1 MLLMTQRLGA
11 MDPSLQA
18 TPSLQSV
25 RTVTGPLRHRRR
37 SHGTTSANERLGSLL
52 PLLLLWMLFEIGRP
66 PTPPKVPLLL
76 SLIVFAGWLLAKD
89 KRWTRQSF
97 WMTVLLGVM
106 AAGIPFAVNGYSAFW
121 STYGMASFL
130 CICLPLPGLV
140 TSVRRVRVWVLWFL
154 AIASYVGAWALF
166 HHGFG
171 PSAARGAQDE
181 NYVGTLMGM
190 AFPFAYFLLFLEKR
204 FVRRLPYIIMMVV
217 FVGAMVVGRDTS
229 RGAFLGLCATVLY
242 CVALSPR
249 KLLGF
254 GILGAGALGLA
265 LLAGP
270 KYWQQIRSTTDTS
283 EGTADLR
290 LEIWQAGLRAWKLR
304 PIMGAGPGNFTWVV
318 QEGESQAQFERLGR
332 GVGGSILA
340 HSFYVEMIVDTGII
354 GVLIFLAVLGRTVL
368 DLRRVQ
374 RVSAAA
380 PGRAPPS
387 DDQRQLHCYADG
399 LLGSIVAV
407 LANGAFLSL
416 FYFVNLWLLLA
427 VGGAI
432 AQVTRRQF
440 ASAAGSR
447 YATR

>member
-1 MLLMTQRLGA
+1 MMRRPDYLAASPAAL
-11 MDPSLQA
+11 PSLQTMA
-18 TPSLQSV
+18 PPIGAP
-25 RTVTGPLRHRRR
+25 RRLRRA
-37 SHGTTSANERLGSLL
+37 SKAQDRLGLL
-52 PLLLLWMLFEIGRP
+52 FPLLLLWMLFDIGRP

-76 SLIVFAGWLLAKD
+76 SVIVFAGWLLSRD

-97 WMTVLLGVM
+97 WMTVLLAVM
-106 AAGIPFAVNGYSAFW
+106 AAGIPFAVNRFSAFW

-140 TSVRRVRVWVLWFL
+140 TTVRRVRVWVLGFL

-171 PSAARGAQDE
+171 PSAAGGAQDE

-204 FVRRLPYIIMMVV
+204 FVRRLPYIIMLVV

-254 GILGAGALGLA
+254 GILGAGALALA

-318 QEGESQAQFERLGR
+318 QEGESKEQFERLGR

-340 HSFYVEMIVDTGII
+340 HSFWVEMIVDVGLL
-354 GVLIFLAVLGRTVL
+354 GVSIFLAALGRTVL
-368 DLRRVQ
+368 DLRWVQ
-374 RVSAAA
+374 RVVARSRTGSL
-380 PGRAPPS
+380 PGNDAV
-387 DDQRQLHCYADG
+387 QLRCYADG
-399 LLGSIVAV
+399 VLGSIIAV
-407 LANGAFLSL
+407 LVNGVFLSL
-416 FYFVNLWLLLA
+416 FYYVNLWLLLA

-432 AQVTRRQF
+432 TQVTRGLVAMAPHSRD
-440 ASAAGSR
+440 SAR
-447 YATR
+447 